1 MVKILSC
8 LVLFLNKNKVV
19 MYNNYNLKVVSLGML
34 FINKKCSQLTTLF
47 IVLKYYYQSI
57 DYTSSL
63 FKV

>member
-1 MVKILSC
+1 LKQGLRGVPNYHVQTEDNLNIIDL
-8 LVLFLNKNKVV
+8 LVT
-19 MYNNYNLKVVSLGML
+19 SGML

>member
-1 MVKILSC
+1 
-8 LVLFLNKNKVV
+8 
-19 MYNNYNLKVVSLGML
+19 MYNNYNLKVVYSGML

-57 DYTSSL
+57 DYISSL